1 MYKLVEGKAVN
12 EDQPI
17 NPRSARISAS
27 GTTSVAQHR
36 SQWVTIW
43 RSFIRNRPAVIASI
57 YLIALALAAIF
68 APLITS
74 HDPIA
79 IDTINRLA
87 PATREHIFGT
97 DHLGRD
103 IYARIIYGARISLMV
118 GLLTAFVG
126 AATIGTGLGLAAGYF
141 GGRLDDLI
149 MRVIDVVLAFPG
161 VLLALLIMAT
171 LGQGLFNMMIAL
183 TIFSIPVVA
192 RVTRGTVLSVKEQ
205 DFILAA
211 RCVGMSDL
219 RILLRHILPN
229 VLAPIIVMSTLRV
242 ATVIL
247 AAASLSF
254 LGLGAKP
261 PAPEWGAMINDGR
274 WYLRQAPQLMFV
286 PGLAIFFTVLAI
298 NFVGDALRDALD
310 PRLRIR

>member
-1 MYKLVEGKAVN
+1 MSELIKETAIPGDDADSPSSEPKLKTK
-12 EDQPI
+12 
-17 NPRSARISAS
+17 R
-27 GTTSVAQHR
+27 R
-36 SQWVTIW
+36 SQWVNIW
-43 RSFIRNRPAVIASI
+43 HSFSRNKAAVIALL
-57 YLIALALAAIF
+57 YLIIISLAAIF
-68 APLITS
+68 APAIAT

-87 PATREHIFGT
+87 PASSEHFLGT

-103 IYARIIYGARISLMV
+103 IYSRIIFGTRISLTV

-126 AATIGTGLGLAAGYF
+126 AATVGTTLGLLAGFF
-141 GGRLDDLI
+141 GGRVDDII
-149 MRVIDVVLAFPG
+149 MRIIDINLAFPG

-183 TIFSIPVVA
+183 SIFSIPAVA
-192 RVTRGTVLSVKEQ
+192 RVTRGTTLSVKEE

-211 RCVGMSDL
+211 RCVGLSNL
-219 RILLRHILPN
+219 RIMIRHVLPN

-261 PAPEWGAMINDGR
+261 PTPEWGAMINDGR
-274 WYLRQAPQLMFV
+274 WYLRQAPQLMLV
-286 PGLAIFFTVLAI
+286 PGIAIFVTVLAI

-310 PRLRIR
+310 PRLRLR

>member
-1 MYKLVEGKAVN
+1 M
-12 EDQPI
+12 
-17 NPRSARISAS
+17 
-27 GTTSVAQHR
+27 
-36 SQWVTIW
+36 
-43 RSFIRNRPAVIASI
+43 IASM

-68 APLITS
+68 APLVTS
-74 HDPIA
+74 RDPIA

-87 PATREHIFGT
+87 PMTREHILGT

-149 MRVIDVVLAFPG
+149 MRVIDIVLAFPG

-211 RCVGMSDL
+211 RCIGMSDA